1 MFKVDP
7 RLFEFGA
14 MASDGHFVAID
25 REVADCWIKL
35 EQAKLQ

>member
-7 RLFEFGA
+7 WSFEFGA
-14 MASDGHFVAID
+14 AASDGHFVAIG
-25 REVADCWIKL
+25 REAADGWIKL